1 MRVAGMNW
9 MQVED
14 RVRHDDRC
22 VLPIGSVEQHGYL
35 SLCVDMILA
44 ERVAVEPG
52 DTTET
57 LRARVQ
63 AVEHRLLPD
72 VVRELIAS

>member
-44 ERVAVEPG
+44 ERVAVE
-52 DTTET
+52 
-57 LRARVQ
+57 ARS
-63 AVEHRLLPD
+63 RSPF
-72 VVRELIAS
+72 RSSRWCRTG